1 MTKYLVKYKYE
12 FPVDEWDRPS
22 GFYTLADVSIKC
34 MKVLERSGEI
44 IAKNI
49 KNKMLKIKDD
59 DNLAMSVW
67 VKADDVEILNPD
79 DYTKN
84 DMWIL

>member
-22 GFYTLADVSIKC
+22 GFYTLADVPVRC
-34 MKVLERSGEI
+34 MKVLERTGEI

-49 KNKMLKIKDD
+49 ENKMLKIKDD

>member
-22 GFYTLADVSIKC
+22 GFYTLADVPIKE
-34 MKVLERSGEI
+34 MKVLERTGEI

-49 KNKMLKIKDD
+49 EHKMLKIKDD